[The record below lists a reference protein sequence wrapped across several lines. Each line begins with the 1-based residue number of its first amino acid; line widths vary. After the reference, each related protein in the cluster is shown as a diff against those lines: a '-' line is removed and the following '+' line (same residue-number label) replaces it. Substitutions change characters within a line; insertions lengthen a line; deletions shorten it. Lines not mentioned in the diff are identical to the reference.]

1 MSTMQQNDL
10 YQVDE
15 PWKMK
20 DEKHS
25 GAFINILITG
35 DAFSGLGILIFI
47 IRLNKAKYK
56 QGEDK
61 ERRELVGSNPP
72 QRNWKGIAIALLV
85 ILVICSLI
93 VTSVILLTPVEDNS
107 LSQKKKITVEDL
119 FSDDF
124 KIHDPEA
131 KWITEECNTGKRR
144 ERNKSC
150 ALLLVMEQAGH
161 REGDGLPPPG
171 AWLQERETWH
181 FHGNFTM
188 RRIAFGESKVARQKK
203 EESLMGVDNEF
214 IYRNQNGTVILRN
227 VETNSSTILIENKKI
242 VSLKAIRYEVS
253 PDREYALFAFDVEPE
268 WKSDAVAGSA
278 VKGSAAGKEQFSLLR
293 GFPPAKCIS
302 IHIQHIMSSAKYL
315 MVTSG
320 FNNGEEEIHRAEIRS
335 FPGKR
340 CAGGSVPSRFPSN
353 PRLCSRC
360 SPKIAMLEPEED
372 GEHITGMLLELSSAP
387 PAALPGVLQVCK
399 TLHECPTLSPSN
411 FKRSPRSAVSA
422 QNVLEI
428 HGKSVVMW
436 VDILET
442 MDPQNLYPPEVS
454 NAKLQYAG
462 WGPKGQQLNML
473 SATRYLT
480 QPDECNEAL
489 KDQTIFIFE
498 NNIYYCAHVGKQ
510 AIRVVST
517 GKEGVIFNG
526 LSDWLYEVL
535 RPLAATAEPPGWV
548 TVTDHNLPLTSP
560 KRGTENKT
568 RLVLTP
574 ELTLSQGELVIERV
588 AMVQCLVSFY
598 SSDQRDILVG
608 LGIHQRVVYKP
619 EEILKT
625 HIAHWWSPD
634 GTRLAYATINAS
646 RVPTMEIPIY
656 TGILY
661 PTVKTYHYPKA
672 GMENPTISL
681 HVIGLNGPTH
691 DLEMTPP
698 DDQRM
703 RDYYIT
709 MVKWATSTKVAVN
722 WLNRAQNV
730 SILTLCDA
738 TTGVCTKKHEDESD
752 AWLHRQPNSSNDDLQ
767 AITSGDWDV
776 TKILAYDEKRQKIY
790 FHSTEDSPRRRHLY
804 SHPAAITTSVMKGR
818 AEIFELEVNE
828 NVQLA
833 VNDRQMPK
841 VEYMEIKID
850 DYRLPM
856 QILKPATFADTTHYP
871 LLLVVDGTP
880 GSQIVTERFEVTW
893 ESVMVSSHNAIVLK
907 FDGRGSGFQGAK
919 LLHEVKRRLGLL
931 EEKDQLEAVRTM
943 LQEHFI
949 DKTRVGVFGK
959 DYGGYLS
966 TYMLPAGED
975 NQVFTCGAA
984 LSPVTDFR
992 LYASAFSERYLGL
1005 HGVDNRAYEIYPDQS
1020 HYFSNAAFEQHLY
1033 QSIVN
1038 FFVECFQTTSWSHDF
1053 FETTTTTEKPPLNSV
1068 FLLKG
1073 LLEHSRTLSCS
1084 EGKGSAAGKGSCK
1097 ASSLRKEG
1105 LLSDGSIP
1113 TSASP

>member
-1 MSTMQQNDL
+1 MASL
-10 YQVDE
+10 YQR
-15 PWKMK
+15 
-20 DEKHS
+20 
-25 GAFINILITG
+25 
-35 DAFSGLGILIFI
+35 FSGKINTSRSFPVPPEASHLLGG
-47 IRLNKAKYK
+47 
-56 QGEDK
+56 QSSEEDGAAGK
-61 ERRELVGSNPP
+61 TPRPLQQEGSRPRFQYQSRSDCEEEDELVGSNPP

-131 KWITEECNTGKRR
+131 KWIT
-144 ERNKSC
+144 
-150 ALLLVMEQAGH
+150 
-161 REGDGLPPPG
+161 
-171 AWLQERETWH
+171 
-181 FHGNFTM
+181 
-188 RRIAFGESKVARQKK
+188 
-203 EESLMGVDNEF
+203 DNEF

-227 VETNSSTILIENKKI
+227 VKTNSSTILIENKKI

-253 PDREYALFAFDVEPE
+253 PDREYALFAFDVEP
-268 WKSDAVAGSA
+268 VY
-278 VKGSAAGKEQFSLLR
+278 
-293 GFPPAKCIS
+293 
-302 IHIQHIMSSAKYL
+302 QHSYTAYYVLS
-315 MVTSG
+315 
-320 FNNGEEEIHRAEIRS
+320 
-335 FPGKR
+335 
-340 CAGGSVPSRFPSN
+340 
-353 PRLCSRC
+353 
-360 SPKIAMLEPEED
+360 KIP
-372 GEHITGMLLELSSAP
+372 
-387 PAALPGVLQVCK
+387 
-399 TLHECPTLSPSN
+399 
-411 FKRSPRSAVSA
+411 
-422 QNVLEI
+422 
-428 HGKSVVMW
+428 HG
-436 VDILET
+436 
-442 MDPQNLYPPEVS
+442 DPQNLYPPEVS

-462 WGPKGQQLNML
+462 WGPKGQQL
-473 SATRYLT
+473 
-480 QPDECNEAL
+480 
-489 KDQTIFIFE
+489 IFIFE

-526 LSDWLYEVL
+526 LSDWLYE
-535 RPLAATAEPPGWV
+535 
-548 TVTDHNLPLTSP
+548 
-560 KRGTENKT
+560 
-568 RLVLTP
+568 
-574 ELTLSQGELVIERV
+574 
-588 AMVQCLVSFY
+588 
-598 SSDQRDILVG
+598 
-608 LGIHQRVVYKP
+608 

-656 TGILY
+656 TGIIY
-661 PTVKTYHYPKA
+661 PTVKTYHYPKV

-752 AWLHRQPNSSNDDLQ
+752 AWLHRQNEEPVFSKDGRKFFFVRAIPQGGRGHFYHIAMSSSQPNSSNDDLQ

-804 SHPAAITTSVMKGR
+804 SASTNGNFNRRCLSCDLIENCTYFSASFSHNLEYFLLTCEGPRVPMVTVHNTTDAQK
-818 AEIFELEVNE
+818 IFELEVNE

-841 VEYMEIKID
+841 VEYKEIKID

-856 QILKPATFADTTHYP
+856 QILKPATFSDTAHYP
-871 LLLVVDGTP
+871 LLLIVDGTP

-966 TYMLPAGED
+966 TYMLPAGEE

-1005 HGVDNRAYEIYPDQS
+1005 NGIDNKAYDISKLSHRVSLLKEQTFLIIHATADEKIHFQHTTDLITHLIRAKANYSLQIYPDQS

-1038 FFVECFQTTSWSHDF
+1038 FFVECFQVPD
-1053 FETTTTTEKPPLNSV
+1053 KLPLAP
-1068 FLLKG
+1068 LK
-1073 LLEHSRTLSCS
+1073 E
-1084 EGKGSAAGKGSCK
+1084 E
-1097 ASSLRKEG
+1097 E
-1105 LLSDGSIP
+1105 DDD
-1113 TSASP
+1113 

>member
-1 MSTMQQNDL
+1 MQ
-10 YQVDE
+10 E
-15 PWKMK
+15 
-20 DEKHS
+20 
-25 GAFINILITG
+25 F
-35 DAFSGLGILIFI
+35 
-47 IRLNKAKYK
+47 NK
-56 QGEDK
+56 GE
-61 ERRELVGSNPP
+61 
-72 QRNWKGIAIALLV
+72 
-85 ILVICSLI
+85 
-93 VTSVILLTPVEDNS
+93 
-107 LSQKKKITVEDL
+107 
-119 FSDDF
+119 
-124 KIHDPEA
+124 
-131 KWITEECNTGKRR
+131 
-144 ERNKSC
+144 
-150 ALLLVMEQAGH
+150 
-161 REGDGLPPPG
+161 
-171 AWLQERETWH
+171 
-181 FHGNFTM
+181 
-188 RRIAFGESKVARQKK
+188 
-203 EESLMGVDNEF
+203 
-214 IYRNQNGTVILRN
+214 
-227 VETNSSTILIENKKI
+227 
-242 VSLKAIRYEVS
+242 
-253 PDREYALFAFDVEPE
+253 
-268 WKSDAVAGSA
+268 
-278 VKGSAAGKEQFSLLR
+278 
-293 GFPPAKCIS
+293 
-302 IHIQHIMSSAKYL
+302 
-315 MVTSG
+315 
-320 FNNGEEEIHRAEIRS
+320 
-335 FPGKR
+335 
-340 CAGGSVPSRFPSN
+340 
-353 PRLCSRC
+353 
-360 SPKIAMLEPEED
+360 
-372 GEHITGMLLELSSAP
+372 
-387 PAALPGVLQVCK
+387 
-399 TLHECPTLSPSN
+399 
-411 FKRSPRSAVSA
+411 
-422 QNVLEI
+422 
-428 HGKSVVMW
+428 
-436 VDILET
+436 
-442 MDPQNLYPPEVS
+442 DPQNLYPPEVS

-462 WGPKGQQLNML
+462 WGPKGQQL
-473 SATRYLT
+473 
-480 QPDECNEAL
+480 
-489 KDQTIFIFE
+489 IFIFE

-526 LSDWLYEVL
+526 LSDWLYE
-535 RPLAATAEPPGWV
+535 
-548 TVTDHNLPLTSP
+548 
-560 KRGTENKT
+560 
-568 RLVLTP
+568 
-574 ELTLSQGELVIERV
+574 
-588 AMVQCLVSFY
+588 
-598 SSDQRDILVG
+598 
-608 LGIHQRVVYKP
+608 

-661 PTVKTYHYPKA
+661 PTVKTYHYPKSPC
-672 GMENPTISL
+672 ERPQQSSPHPIQWE
-681 HVIGLNGPTH
+681 GPTH

-738 TTGVCTKKHEDESD
+738 TTGVCTKVGQMCTNEEPIFSRDGRKFFFVRAIPQGGRGHFYHIAMSSS
-752 AWLHRQPNSSNDDLQ
+752 QPNSSNDDLQ

-804 SHPAAITTSVMKGR
+804 SASTNGNFNRRCLSCDLIENCTYFSASFSHNLEYFLLTCEGMCWALLLQLCLR
-818 AEIFELEVNE
+818 EIFELEVNE

-856 QILKPATFADTTHYP
+856 QILKPATFADTAHYP

-1005 HGVDNRAYEIYPDQS
+1005 HGVDNRAYEISKLSHRVSLLKEQTFLIIHATADEKIHFQHTTDLITHLIRAKANYSLQIYPDQS
-1020 HYFSNAAFEQHLY
+1020 HYFGNAAFEQHLY

-1038 FFVECFQTTSWSHDF
+1038 FFVECFQVPD
-1053 FETTTTTEKPPLNSV
+1053 KLPLAP
-1068 FLLKG
+1068 LK
-1073 LLEHSRTLSCS
+1073 E
-1084 EGKGSAAGKGSCK
+1084 E
-1097 ASSLRKEG
+1097 EE
-1105 LLSDGSIP
+1105 DD
-1113 TSASP
+1113 

>member
-1 MSTMQQNDL
+1 MNKTKLSR
-10 YQVDE
+10 
-15 PWKMK
+15 MK
-20 DEKHS
+20 RFKK
-25 GAFINILITG
+25 IW
-35 DAFSGLGILIFI
+35 
-47 IRLNKAKYK
+47 
-56 QGEDK
+56 
-61 ERRELVGSNPP
+61 RELVGSNPP

-131 KWITEECNTGKRR
+131 KWIT
-144 ERNKSC
+144 
-150 ALLLVMEQAGH
+150 
-161 REGDGLPPPG
+161 
-171 AWLQERETWH
+171 
-181 FHGNFTM
+181 
-188 RRIAFGESKVARQKK
+188 
-203 EESLMGVDNEF
+203 DNEF

-227 VETNSSTILIENKKI
+227 VETNGSTILIENKKI

-253 PDREYALFAFDVEPE
+253 PDREYALFAFDVEP
-268 WKSDAVAGSA
+268 VY
-278 VKGSAAGKEQFSLLR
+278 
-293 GFPPAKCIS
+293 
-302 IHIQHIMSSAKYL
+302 QHSYTAYYVLS
-315 MVTSG
+315 
-320 FNNGEEEIHRAEIRS
+320 
-335 FPGKR
+335 
-340 CAGGSVPSRFPSN
+340 
-353 PRLCSRC
+353 
-360 SPKIAMLEPEED
+360 KIP
-372 GEHITGMLLELSSAP
+372 
-387 PAALPGVLQVCK
+387 
-399 TLHECPTLSPSN
+399 
-411 FKRSPRSAVSA
+411 
-422 QNVLEI
+422 
-428 HGKSVVMW
+428 HG
-436 VDILET
+436 
-442 MDPQNLYPPEVS
+442 DPQNLYPPEVS

-462 WGPKGQQLNML
+462 WGPKGQQL
-473 SATRYLT
+473 
-480 QPDECNEAL
+480 
-489 KDQTIFIFE
+489 IFIFE

-526 LSDWLYEVL
+526 LSDWLYE
-535 RPLAATAEPPGWV
+535 
-548 TVTDHNLPLTSP
+548 
-560 KRGTENKT
+560 
-568 RLVLTP
+568 
-574 ELTLSQGELVIERV
+574 
-588 AMVQCLVSFY
+588 
-598 SSDQRDILVG
+598 
-608 LGIHQRVVYKP
+608 

-656 TGILY
+656 TGIIY
-661 PTVKTYHYPKA
+661 PTVKTYHYPKV

-752 AWLHRQPNSSNDDLQ
+752 AWLHRQNEEPVFSKDGRKFFFVRAIPQGGRGHFYHIAMSSSQPNSSNDDLQ

-804 SHPAAITTSVMKGR
+804 SASTNGNFNRRCLSCDLIENCTYFSASFSHNLEYFLLTCEGPRVPMVTVHNTTDAQK
-818 AEIFELEVNE
+818 IFELEVNE

-841 VEYMEIKID
+841 VEYKEIKID

-856 QILKPATFADTTHYP
+856 QILKPATFSDTAHYP
-871 LLLVVDGTP
+871 LLLIVDGTP

-966 TYMLPAGED
+966 TYMLPAGEE

-1005 HGVDNRAYEIYPDQS
+1005 NGIDNKAYDISKLSHRVSLLKEQTFLIIHATADEKIHFQHTTDLITHLIRAKANYSLQIYPDQS

-1038 FFVECFQTTSWSHDF
+1038 FFVECFQVPD
-1053 FETTTTTEKPPLNSV
+1053 KLPLAP
-1068 FLLKG
+1068 LK
-1073 LLEHSRTLSCS
+1073 E
-1084 EGKGSAAGKGSCK
+1084 E
-1097 ASSLRKEG
+1097 E
-1105 LLSDGSIP
+1105 DDD
-1113 TSASP
+1113 

>member
-1 MSTMQQNDL
+1 
-10 YQVDE
+10 
-15 PWKMK
+15 
-20 DEKHS
+20 
-25 GAFINILITG
+25 
-35 DAFSGLGILIFI
+35 
-47 IRLNKAKYK
+47 
-56 QGEDK
+56 
-61 ERRELVGSNPP
+61 
-72 QRNWKGIAIALLV
+72 
-85 ILVICSLI
+85 
-93 VTSVILLTPVEDNS
+93 VEDNS

-131 KWITEECNTGKRR
+131 KWIT
-144 ERNKSC
+144 
-150 ALLLVMEQAGH
+150 
-161 REGDGLPPPG
+161 
-171 AWLQERETWH
+171 
-181 FHGNFTM
+181 
-188 RRIAFGESKVARQKK
+188 
-203 EESLMGVDNEF
+203 DNEF

-242 VSLKAIRYEVS
+242 VSLKAIQYEVS
-253 PDREYALFAFDVEPE
+253 PDREYALFAFDVEP
-268 WKSDAVAGSA
+268 VY
-278 VKGSAAGKEQFSLLR
+278 
-293 GFPPAKCIS
+293 
-302 IHIQHIMSSAKYL
+302 QHSYTAYYVLS
-315 MVTSG
+315 
-320 FNNGEEEIHRAEIRS
+320 
-335 FPGKR
+335 
-340 CAGGSVPSRFPSN
+340 
-353 PRLCSRC
+353 
-360 SPKIAMLEPEED
+360 KIP
-372 GEHITGMLLELSSAP
+372 
-387 PAALPGVLQVCK
+387 
-399 TLHECPTLSPSN
+399 
-411 FKRSPRSAVSA
+411 
-422 QNVLEI
+422 
-428 HGKSVVMW
+428 HG
-436 VDILET
+436 
-442 MDPQNLYPPEVS
+442 DPQNLYPPEVS

-462 WGPKGQQLNML
+462 WGPKGQQL
-473 SATRYLT
+473 
-480 QPDECNEAL
+480 
-489 KDQTIFIFE
+489 IFIFE

-526 LSDWLYEVL
+526 LSDWLYE
-535 RPLAATAEPPGWV
+535 
-548 TVTDHNLPLTSP
+548 
-560 KRGTENKT
+560 
-568 RLVLTP
+568 
-574 ELTLSQGELVIERV
+574 
-588 AMVQCLVSFY
+588 
-598 SSDQRDILVG
+598 
-608 LGIHQRVVYKP
+608 

-656 TGILY
+656 TGIIY
-661 PTVKTYHYPKA
+661 PTVKTYHYPKV

-752 AWLHRQPNSSNDDLQ
+752 AWLHRQNEEPVFSKDGRKFFFVRAIPQGGRGHFYHIAMSSSQPNSSNDDLQ

-804 SHPAAITTSVMKGR
+804 SASTNGNFNRRCLSCDLIENCTYFSASFSHNLEYFLLTCEGPRVPMVTVHNTTDAQK
-818 AEIFELEVNE
+818 IFELEVNE

-841 VEYMEIKID
+841 VEYKEIKID

-856 QILKPATFADTTHYP
+856 QILKPATFSDTAHYP
-871 LLLVVDGTP
+871 LLLIVDGTP

-966 TYMLPAGED
+966 TYMLPAGEE

-1005 HGVDNRAYEIYPDQS
+1005 NGIDNKAYDISKLSHRVSLLKEQTFLIIHATADEKIHFQHTTDLITHLIRAKANYSLQIYPDQS

-1038 FFVECFQTTSWSHDF
+1038 FFVECFQVPD
-1053 FETTTTTEKPPLNSV
+1053 KLPLAP
-1068 FLLKG
+1068 LK
-1073 LLEHSRTLSCS
+1073 E
-1084 EGKGSAAGKGSCK
+1084 E
-1097 ASSLRKEG
+1097 E
-1105 LLSDGSIP
+1105 DDD
-1113 TSASP
+1113 

>member
-1 MSTMQQNDL
+1 MASL
-10 YQVDE
+10 YQR
-15 PWKMK
+15 
-20 DEKHS
+20 
-25 GAFINILITG
+25 
-35 DAFSGLGILIFI
+35 FSGKINTSRSFPVPPEASHLLG
-47 IRLNKAKYK
+47 A
-56 QGEDK
+56 QSSEEDGAAGK
-61 ERRELVGSNPP
+61 TPRPLQQEGSRPRFQYQSRSDCEEEDELVGSNPP

-131 KWITEECNTGKRR
+131 KWIT
-144 ERNKSC
+144 
-150 ALLLVMEQAGH
+150 
-161 REGDGLPPPG
+161 
-171 AWLQERETWH
+171 
-181 FHGNFTM
+181 
-188 RRIAFGESKVARQKK
+188 
-203 EESLMGVDNEF
+203 DNEF

-227 VETNSSTILIENKKI
+227 VETNTSTILIENKKI

-253 PDREYALFAFDVEPE
+253 PDREYALFAFDVEP
-268 WKSDAVAGSA
+268 VY
-278 VKGSAAGKEQFSLLR
+278 
-293 GFPPAKCIS
+293 
-302 IHIQHIMSSAKYL
+302 QHSYTAYYVLS
-315 MVTSG
+315 
-320 FNNGEEEIHRAEIRS
+320 
-335 FPGKR
+335 
-340 CAGGSVPSRFPSN
+340 
-353 PRLCSRC
+353 
-360 SPKIAMLEPEED
+360 KIP
-372 GEHITGMLLELSSAP
+372 
-387 PAALPGVLQVCK
+387 
-399 TLHECPTLSPSN
+399 
-411 FKRSPRSAVSA
+411 
-422 QNVLEI
+422 
-428 HGKSVVMW
+428 HG
-436 VDILET
+436 
-442 MDPQNLYPPEVS
+442 DPQNLYPPEVS

-462 WGPKGQQLNML
+462 WGPKGQQL
-473 SATRYLT
+473 
-480 QPDECNEAL
+480 
-489 KDQTIFIFE
+489 IFIFE

-526 LSDWLYEVL
+526 LSDWLYE
-535 RPLAATAEPPGWV
+535 
-548 TVTDHNLPLTSP
+548 
-560 KRGTENKT
+560 
-568 RLVLTP
+568 
-574 ELTLSQGELVIERV
+574 
-588 AMVQCLVSFY
+588 
-598 SSDQRDILVG
+598 
-608 LGIHQRVVYKP
+608 

-752 AWLHRQPNSSNDDLQ
+752 AWLHRQNEEPIFSRDGRKFFFVRAIPQGGRGHFYHIAMASSQPNSSNDDLQ

-804 SHPAAITTSVMKGR
+804 SASTNGNFNRRCLSCDLIENCTYFSASFSHNLEYFLLTCEGPRVPMVTVHNTTDAQK
-818 AEIFELEVNE
+818 IFELEVNE

-856 QILKPATFADTTHYP
+856 QILKPATFADTSHYP

-893 ESVMVSSHNAIVLK
+893 ESVMVSAHNAIVLK

-1005 HGVDNRAYEIYPDQS
+1005 HGVDNRAYEISKLSHRVSLLKEQTFLIIHATADEKIHFQHTTDLITHLIRAKANYSLQIYPDQS

-1038 FFVECFQTTSWSHDF
+1038 FFVECFQVPD
-1053 FETTTTTEKPPLNSV
+1053 KLPLAP
-1068 FLLKG
+1068 LK
-1073 LLEHSRTLSCS
+1073 E
-1084 EGKGSAAGKGSCK
+1084 E
-1097 ASSLRKEG
+1097 EE
-1105 LLSDGSIP
+1105 DD
-1113 TSASP
+1113 

>member
-1 MSTMQQNDL
+1 MTTAKEQNASGKQAQQQD
-10 YQVDE
+10 Q
-15 PWKMK
+15 
-20 DEKHS
+20 
-25 GAFINILITG
+25 
-35 DAFSGLGILIFI
+35 
-47 IRLNKAKYK
+47 
-56 QGEDK
+56 
-61 ERRELVGSNPP
+61 ELVGSNPP

-131 KWITEECNTGKRR
+131 KWIT
-144 ERNKSC
+144 
-150 ALLLVMEQAGH
+150 
-161 REGDGLPPPG
+161 
-171 AWLQERETWH
+171 
-181 FHGNFTM
+181 
-188 RRIAFGESKVARQKK
+188 
-203 EESLMGVDNEF
+203 DNEF

-227 VETNSSTILIENKKI
+227 VKTNSSTILIENKKI

-253 PDREYALFAFDVEPE
+253 PDREYALFAFDVEP
-268 WKSDAVAGSA
+268 VY
-278 VKGSAAGKEQFSLLR
+278 
-293 GFPPAKCIS
+293 
-302 IHIQHIMSSAKYL
+302 QHSYTAYYVLS
-315 MVTSG
+315 
-320 FNNGEEEIHRAEIRS
+320 
-335 FPGKR
+335 
-340 CAGGSVPSRFPSN
+340 
-353 PRLCSRC
+353 
-360 SPKIAMLEPEED
+360 KIP
-372 GEHITGMLLELSSAP
+372 
-387 PAALPGVLQVCK
+387 
-399 TLHECPTLSPSN
+399 
-411 FKRSPRSAVSA
+411 
-422 QNVLEI
+422 
-428 HGKSVVMW
+428 HG
-436 VDILET
+436 
-442 MDPQNLYPPEVS
+442 DPQNLYPPEVS

-462 WGPKGQQLNML
+462 WGPKGQQL
-473 SATRYLT
+473 
-480 QPDECNEAL
+480 
-489 KDQTIFIFE
+489 IFIFE

-526 LSDWLYEVL
+526 LSDWLYE
-535 RPLAATAEPPGWV
+535 
-548 TVTDHNLPLTSP
+548 
-560 KRGTENKT
+560 
-568 RLVLTP
+568 
-574 ELTLSQGELVIERV
+574 
-588 AMVQCLVSFY
+588 
-598 SSDQRDILVG
+598 
-608 LGIHQRVVYKP
+608 

-656 TGILY
+656 TGIIY
-661 PTVKTYHYPKA
+661 PTVKTYHYPKV

-752 AWLHRQPNSSNDDLQ
+752 AWLHRQNEEPVFSKDGRKFFFVRAIPQGGRGHFYHIAMSSSQPNSSNDDLQ

-804 SHPAAITTSVMKGR
+804 SASTNGNFNRRCLSCDLIENCTYFSASFSHNLEYFLLTCEGPRVPMVTVHNTTDAQK
-818 AEIFELEVNE
+818 IFELEVNE

-841 VEYMEIKID
+841 VEYKEIKID

-856 QILKPATFADTTHYP
+856 QILKPATFSDTAHYP
-871 LLLVVDGTP
+871 LLL
-880 GSQIVTERFEVTW
+880 IV
-893 ESVMVSSHNAIVLK
+893 
-907 FDGRGSGFQGAK
+907 
-919 LLHEVKRRLGLL
+919 
-931 EEKDQLEAVRTM
+931 TM

-966 TYMLPAGED
+966 TYMLPAGEE

-1005 HGVDNRAYEIYPDQS
+1005 NGIDNKAYDISKLSHRVSLLKEQTFLIIHATADEKIHFQHTTDLITHLIRAKANYSLQIYPDQS

-1038 FFVECFQTTSWSHDF
+1038 FFVECFQVPD
-1053 FETTTTTEKPPLNSV
+1053 KLPLAP
-1068 FLLKG
+1068 LK
-1073 LLEHSRTLSCS
+1073 E
-1084 EGKGSAAGKGSCK
+1084 E
-1097 ASSLRKEG
+1097 E
-1105 LLSDGSIP
+1105 DDD
-1113 TSASP
+1113 

>member
-1 MSTMQQNDL
+1 MKEKAMFQTAKMQGN
-10 YQVDE
+10 
-15 PWKMK
+15 MM
-20 DEKHS
+20 
-25 GAFINILITG
+25 
-35 DAFSGLGILIFI
+35 
-47 IRLNKAKYK
+47 
-56 QGEDK
+56 
-61 ERRELVGSNPP
+61 ELVGSNPP

-131 KWITEECNTGKRR
+131 KWIT
-144 ERNKSC
+144 
-150 ALLLVMEQAGH
+150 
-161 REGDGLPPPG
+161 
-171 AWLQERETWH
+171 
-181 FHGNFTM
+181 
-188 RRIAFGESKVARQKK
+188 
-203 EESLMGVDNEF
+203 DNEF

-227 VETNSSTILIENKKI
+227 VETNGSTILIENKKI

-253 PDREYALFAFDVEPE
+253 PDREYALFAFDVEP
-268 WKSDAVAGSA
+268 VY
-278 VKGSAAGKEQFSLLR
+278 
-293 GFPPAKCIS
+293 
-302 IHIQHIMSSAKYL
+302 QHSYTAYYVLS
-315 MVTSG
+315 
-320 FNNGEEEIHRAEIRS
+320 
-335 FPGKR
+335 
-340 CAGGSVPSRFPSN
+340 
-353 PRLCSRC
+353 
-360 SPKIAMLEPEED
+360 KIP
-372 GEHITGMLLELSSAP
+372 
-387 PAALPGVLQVCK
+387 
-399 TLHECPTLSPSN
+399 
-411 FKRSPRSAVSA
+411 
-422 QNVLEI
+422 
-428 HGKSVVMW
+428 HG
-436 VDILET
+436 
-442 MDPQNLYPPEVS
+442 DPQNLYPPEVS

-462 WGPKGQQLNML
+462 WGPKGQQL
-473 SATRYLT
+473 
-480 QPDECNEAL
+480 
-489 KDQTIFIFE
+489 IFIFE

-526 LSDWLYEVL
+526 LSDWLYE
-535 RPLAATAEPPGWV
+535 
-548 TVTDHNLPLTSP
+548 
-560 KRGTENKT
+560 
-568 RLVLTP
+568 
-574 ELTLSQGELVIERV
+574 
-588 AMVQCLVSFY
+588 
-598 SSDQRDILVG
+598 
-608 LGIHQRVVYKP
+608 

-656 TGILY
+656 TGIIY
-661 PTVKTYHYPKA
+661 PTVKTYHYPKV

-752 AWLHRQPNSSNDDLQ
+752 AWLHRQNEEPVFSKDGRKFFFVRAIPQGGRGHFYHIAMSSSQPNSSNDDLQ

-804 SHPAAITTSVMKGR
+804 SASTNGNFNRRCLSCDLIENCTYFSASFSHNLEYFLLTCEGPRVPMVTVHNTTDAQK
-818 AEIFELEVNE
+818 IFELEVNE

-841 VEYMEIKID
+841 VEYKEIKID

-856 QILKPATFADTTHYP
+856 QILKPATFSDTAHYP
-871 LLLVVDGTP
+871 LLLIVDGTP

-966 TYMLPAGED
+966 TYMLPAGEE

-1005 HGVDNRAYEIYPDQS
+1005 NGIDNKAYDISKLSHRVSLLKEQTFLIIHATADEKIHFQHTTDLITHLIRAKANYSLQIYPDQS

-1038 FFVECFQTTSWSHDF
+1038 FFVECFQVPD
-1053 FETTTTTEKPPLNSV
+1053 KLPLAP
-1068 FLLKG
+1068 LK
-1073 LLEHSRTLSCS
+1073 E
-1084 EGKGSAAGKGSCK
+1084 E
-1097 ASSLRKEG
+1097 E
-1105 LLSDGSIP
+1105 DDD
-1113 TSASP
+1113 